1 MKKLDNYQIDL
12 LEKATRGLCG
22 GPIKNYPE
30 LESILRSYGL
40 IYETEEDQP
49 VNKFIS
55 EFREILQANIGG
67 R

>member
-30 LESILRSYGL
+30 LESILKSYAM
-40 IYETEEDQP
+40 IFSNEEDQP
-49 VNKFIS
+49 VNKFIP